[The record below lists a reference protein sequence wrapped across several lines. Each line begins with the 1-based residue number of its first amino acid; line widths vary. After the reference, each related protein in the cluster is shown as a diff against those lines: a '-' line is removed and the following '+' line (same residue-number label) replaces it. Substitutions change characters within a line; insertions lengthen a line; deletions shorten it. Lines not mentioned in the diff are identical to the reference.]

1 MARKLYLVTRSD
13 LPFEQQA
20 VQAAHSLHSFEKE
33 HREVYVTWRDESQ
46 TLAFLAA
53 PNEGALQRL
62 LEKAEW
68 AGVPAAG
75 FLEPDLG
82 NSLTAVAV
90 GPAGKKLCRRFP
102 LAISGV

>member
-1 MARKLYLVTRSD
+1 MDKLYLVTRSD
-13 LPFEQQA
+13 LPPGQQA
-20 VQAAHSLHSFEKE
+20 VQAAHSLHSFESE
-33 HREVYVTWRDESQ
+33 HRTVYVAWRDESQ

-82 NSLTAVAV
+82 NSLTAVAL
-90 GPAGKKLCRRFP
+90 GPEGKRLCRRYP
-102 LAISGV
+102 KALSGV